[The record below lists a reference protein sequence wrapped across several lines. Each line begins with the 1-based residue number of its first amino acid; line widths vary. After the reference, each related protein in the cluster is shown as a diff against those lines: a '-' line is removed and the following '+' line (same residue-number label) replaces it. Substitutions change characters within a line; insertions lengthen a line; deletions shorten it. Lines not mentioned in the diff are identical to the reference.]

1 MTKKITN
8 KLQMFFS
15 VITKNLSWDILT
27 KSLAIFKRWHA
38 VKDEKL

>member
-8 KLQMFFS
+8 KLQMLFS

-27 KSLAIFKRWHA
+27 KTLAIFKRWHA